1 MVRTEEFTA
10 QRNDGCT
17 RCEARALCPIQPE
30 GREIV

>member
-1 MVRTEEFTA
+1 MIRTEQFTA
-10 QRNDGCT
+10 QRNDGCN